1 MVLTL
6 LLNSC
11 QAFEEMGCLKEEP
24 IKESFEGFM
33 NTPQQIETVLYSAYY
48 QVKRYNCF
56 SRYYHTI
63 MESLSDYA
71 QGAGSYEAG
80 SFYNGLDNTL
90 ISRTND
96 VWACLYRAIRFCN
109 TIILQAP
116 GAENATEA
124 EKNALVAEARFLRA
138 FCYMHLCQ
146 GWGAVPFYT
155 DKNMHQSGDIVM
167 PRTDVA
173 TIYAQ
178 CVEDLKFAAQNLPDT
193 QKMAGRPIKSAANTV
208 LTELYLIM
216 REYSLARDAAASVIE
231 SGDYALVEVSQPDDF
246 YKLFHPDLVTS
257 TEEIF
262 YLKYADGMDKDL
274 GSCFAAM
281 LHRGGQYFNGSNY
294 YGIWSSYDNRRMAEW
309 PDADLRKTFNIYVVD
324 TEDGEMIYNKKFIAT
339 NANGDSAGNDYT
351 LYRYADLLLYFA
363 EAECMANNGPTE
375 AAIEA
380 LNQVHRRGYGKPSK
394 TPDPSVDFKL
404 SDYPTAESFMKVLLE
419 ERMYETCYE
428 GKRYNDLKRLGK
440 LAEYVLYAKDIVVS
454 PGAYWFPI
462 PNEEFLYNKGLDIS
476 KDQNPGY

>member
-1 MVLTL
+1 M
-6 LLNSC
+6 
-11 QAFEEMGCLKEEP
+11 
-24 IKESFEGFM
+24 
-33 NTPQQIETVLYSAYY
+33 
-48 QVKRYNCF
+48 
-56 SRYYHTI
+56 
-63 MESLSDYA
+63 
-71 QGAGSYEAG
+71 
-80 SFYNGLDNTL
+80 
-90 ISRTND
+90 
-96 VWACLYRAIRFCN
+96 
-109 TIILQAP
+109 
-116 GAENATEA
+116 
-124 EKNALVAEARFLRA
+124 
-138 FCYMHLCQ
+138 
-146 GWGAVPFYT
+146 
-155 DKNMHQSGDIVM
+155 
-167 PRTDVA
+167 
-173 TIYAQ
+173 
-178 CVEDLKFAAQNLPDT
+178 
-193 QKMAGRPIKSAANTV
+193 
-208 LTELYLIM
+208 
-216 REYSLARDAAASVIE
+216 DAAASVIE

-309 PDADLRKTFNIYVVD
+309 PDADLRKAFNIYVVD

-394 TPDPSVDFKL
+394 TPDSSVDFKL

-419 ERMYETCYE
+419 ERMDET
-428 GKRYNDLKRLGK
+428 G
-440 LAEYVLYAKDIVVS
+440 
-454 PGAYWFPI
+454 
-462 PNEEFLYNKGLDIS
+462 
-476 KDQNPGY
+476 

>member
-1 MVLTL
+1 M
-6 LLNSC
+6 
-11 QAFEEMGCLKEEP
+11 
-24 IKESFEGFM
+24 
-33 NTPQQIETVLYSAYY
+33 
-48 QVKRYNCF
+48 
-56 SRYYHTI
+56 
-63 MESLSDYA
+63 
-71 QGAGSYEAG
+71 
-80 SFYNGLDNTL
+80 
-90 ISRTND
+90 
-96 VWACLYRAIRFCN
+96 
-109 TIILQAP
+109 
-116 GAENATEA
+116 
-124 EKNALVAEARFLRA
+124 
-138 FCYMHLCQ
+138 
-146 GWGAVPFYT
+146 
-155 DKNMHQSGDIVM
+155 
-167 PRTDVA
+167 
-173 TIYAQ
+173 
-178 CVEDLKFAAQNLPDT
+178 
-193 QKMAGRPIKSAANTV
+193 
-208 LTELYLIM
+208 
-216 REYSLARDAAASVIE
+216 
-231 SGDYALVEVSQPDDF
+231 VEVSQPDAF

-262 YLKYADGMDKDL
+262 YLKYADGMDKYL
-274 GSCFAAM
+274 GSCCAAM

-309 PDADLRKTFNIYVVD
+309 PDEDLRKTFNIYVVD